1 MNLAIALE
9 LDKVTRFDD
18 EYNGHKYWFEAKA
31 EMVTPRFLQQVK
43 EWDAD
48 PIKKAIAMSEVIT
61 AWDIDMNG
69 EPFPPN
75 AENLSRTPNKFLD
88 RMLDKIAESWQGN
101 PTKPDESPST

>member
-1 MNLAIALE
+1 MNLAKVLE
-9 LDKVTRFDD
+9 LDKTVRIED
-18 EYNGHKYWFEAKA
+18 EYNGEKYWFEAKA

-69 EPFPPN
+69 EPFPPTF
-75 AENLSRTPNKFLD
+75 ENLDSLPPKFLS
-88 RMLDKIAESWQGN
+88 RLINKIAETLNGD